1 MSDSRIA
8 KFYRLHHA
16 DRIRALADNGLI
28 SEADEKLLLSEE
40 CLLAVTAADKMI
52 ENVIGVFGLPLAVA
66 PNFLVNNRDYVV
78 PMVVEEPSVVAA
90 VSGAAKLIRD
100 CGGFKV
106 MATEPVLIGQ
116 IQVIEIDD
124 PDAAIR
130 KLYGS
135 QEELLN
141 LANRLQPNL
150 QERGGGAKGIEY
162 FKYRL
167 PDGRWTVV
175 LHVLVDTRD
184 AMGANAVNTVC
195 EGLAPHVEKICG
207 GSVCLKIV
215 SNLAD
220 RAIVSATARIPPGA
234 LERGSF
240 SGERVRDDIVLANE
254 LANADRYR
262 AATHNKGI
270 MNGIDAVALATG
282 NDWRSLE
289 AGAHAFAVR
298 DNAYRALTSWT
309 ADEAGELLGKLTVP
323 IKIGVVGG
331 SQAANPSAAIGLRIA
346 GVKSAPELAKLM
358 GAVGLAQN
366 FAALR
371 ALVTEGIQKGHMG
384 LHARSVAASVGA
396 PKEIFDQVVAGMI
409 ESGEVKPWKA
419 EELIKSMQVS
429 DDDTTKIP
437 VLSMADSVPPGTIQ
451 PVTAA
456 VENNSAINMAE
467 GVAAGKVILLGE
479 HAAVYDR
486 HVLAL
491 PIESAVTVG
500 VAESASGSRLLI
512 PDWNIE
518 RQMDSDAPV
527 RGGQEAVLNLITRY
541 FGVKERGFDFHVRSR
556 IPPAAGLGFSAALAV
571 AIIRALDKLVGKGM
585 SKVEVEKLAFQCE
598 KIAHGSPS
606 GIDNNIATYAE
617 PVLYS
622 KGTQSRTKPIKLAEA
637 PPIVVAAS
645 GTKGSTIEQVAA
657 VRSRY
662 EKNRELYTTI
672 FDEIDEISMAGA
684 VALRNRDYERLGSMM
699 NVCHGFLNAIEVST
713 PELEKMVAI
722 ARRNGAVGAKL
733 TGAGGGGSIVALCPN
748 TVDEVSRALDTAGYE
763 IIQMESHRGSC

>member
-1 MSDSRIA
+1 LSDSRIA
-8 KFYRLHHA
+8 NFYRLSHA
-16 DRIRALADNGLI
+16 DRIKALADNGLI
-28 SEADEKLLLSEE
+28 SAADEKLLLSGE
-40 CLLAVTAADKMI
+40 CLLAVNAADKMI

-78 PMVVEEPSVVAA
+78 PMVVEEPSIVAA
-90 VSGAAKLIRD
+90 VSGAAKLIRE

-106 MATEPVLIGQ
+106 MATDPVAIGQ
-116 IQVIEIDD
+116 VQVIDIDD
-124 PDAAIR
+124 PDAVIQ

-141 LANRLQPNL
+141 LANGLQPKL

-162 FKYRL
+162 FKFRL

-175 LHVLVDTRD
+175 LHLLVDTRD
-184 AMGANAVNTVC
+184 AMGANAVNTIC
-195 EGLAPHVEKICG
+195 EGLAPHVERMCG
-207 GSVCLKIV
+207 GNVCLKIV

-220 RAIVSATARIPPGA
+220 RALVSATARIAPSM
-234 LERGSF
+234 LVRGSF
-240 SGERVRDDIVLANE
+240 SGEKVRDGIVLANE

-309 ADEAGELLGKLTVP
+309 ADESGELLGKLTVP

-384 LHARSVAASVGA
+384 LHARSV
-396 PKEIFDQVVAGMI
+396 FDQVVAGMI
-409 ESGEVKPWKA
+409 ESGDVKAWKA

-437 VLSMADSVPPGTIQ
+437 VLSMSDSVPPGTIQ
-451 PVTAA
+451 PVQGA
-456 VENNSAINMAE
+456 VENNSAINMTE

-491 PIESAVTVG
+491 PIESAVTVR
-500 VAESASGSRLLI
+500 VAESA
-512 PDWNIE
+512 
-518 RQMDSDAPV
+518 
-527 RGGQEAVLNLITRY
+527 
-541 FGVKERGFDFHVRSR
+541 
-556 IPPAAGLGFSAALAV
+556 AGTLA
-571 AIIRALDKLVGKGM
+571 RK
-585 SKVEVEKLAFQCE
+585 QC
-598 KIAHGSPS
+598 
-606 GIDNNIATYAE
+606 
-617 PVLYS
+617 
-622 KGTQSRTKPIKLAEA
+622 
-637 PPIVVAAS
+637 
-645 GTKGSTIEQVAA
+645 
-657 VRSRY
+657 
-662 EKNRELYTTI
+662 
-672 FDEIDEISMAGA
+672 
-684 VALRNRDYERLGSMM
+684 
-699 NVCHGFLNAIEVST
+699 
-713 PELEKMVAI
+713 
-722 ARRNGAVGAKL
+722 
-733 TGAGGGGSIVALCPN
+733 CP
-748 TVDEVSRALDTAGYE
+748 
-763 IIQMESHRGSC
+763 